1 MLFKGKEGKELK
13 KKLVKKSN
21 QFVPG
26 EGLENRRA
34 NGKKKLYIYIIN
46 TQNSII

>member
-1 MLFKGKEGKELK
+1 
-13 KKLVKKSN
+13 LVKKSN

-34 NGKKKLYIYIIN
+34 NGKKKVNNILN
-46 TQNSII
+46 